1 MKTRLHDLTVAAK
14 PNYSNWVSK
23 KFIAGP
29 GILALLFLGASF
41 ALPFLLIFVLFFG
54 LVGAYFAYAWVR
66 FSAAGGNVQ
75 QRVLGLVLAR
85 LDWDGRGQ
93 ALDIGCGNGPLTIK
107 LAHRYP
113 AARVTG
119 IDFWGKNW
127 DYSQGVCEAN
137 ARLEGVEANIRFQ
150 KASAADLPFPD
161 ETFDLAV
168 SNLVFHEVNQ
178 VKDKRQLVREALRV
192 VRKGGRFAFQDLF
205 LLEAYYGKP
214 EVLVALVK
222 SWGVSQVEFV
232 KTCDA
237 PFIPRLLK
245 LPFMVGKIG
254 VLYGVK

>member
-41 ALPFLLIFVLFFG
+41 ALPFLLIFVLFVG

-168 SNLVFHEVNQ
+168 SNLVFHEVGSAS
-178 VKDKRQLVREALRV
+178 DKRAVLREALRV
-192 VRKGGRFAFQDLF
+192 VKKGGKFVFQDLF
-205 LLEAYYGKP
+205 LWESLYGEADDLLAA
-214 EVLVALVK
+214 VR
-222 SWGVSQVEFV
+222 SWGITHVEFV
-232 KTCDA
+232 KTCDE
-237 PFIPRLLK
+237 PFIPSLLK
-245 LPFMVGKIG
+245 LPFMIGKIAI
-254 VLYGVK
+254 LYGEK